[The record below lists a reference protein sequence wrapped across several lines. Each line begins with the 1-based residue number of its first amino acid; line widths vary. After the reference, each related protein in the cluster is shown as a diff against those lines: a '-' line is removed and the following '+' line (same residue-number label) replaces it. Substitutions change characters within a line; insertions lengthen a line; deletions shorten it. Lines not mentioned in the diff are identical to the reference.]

1 MIKKILA
8 VCIALLYSIAY
19 VVVGPMIKTQNIVFN
34 SSVVFPLFL
43 NFVLCSLFLFV
54 IFSIIPE
61 RRFDI
66 GRKWLSK
73 YIDKLGDKKL
83 LLMIWGFIFL
93 SWIPAFLILFP
104 GVLSYDSLTQVGNAL
119 GEITSNHHPIL
130 HTWLIR
136 IFMKLGDSLFSC
148 YEYGIGLMSLVQMAI
163 LSYALARLVIVLKK
177 KNVPII
183 FVALTTLLSALWYTN
198 ACLSVTMVKD
208 TLHAAFLIL
217 FVCHFVEIVLNPA
230 EYVGKKTNLII
241 FPSIVFLM
249 CAFRNNGL
257 HIYLFCLGG
266 LMLLRIKQVKKVKS
280 YIVLIVSMLLPVLA
294 FKIYT
299 GPVFSALGI
308 QQGEVREALCIPI
321 QQMQRV
327 AVNRANELTEE
338 QNFLMD
344 YYITDLSWREWDPG
358 RKYDPFMADPAKSCF
373 ISSHYDEDP
382 IAFWKFYLKT
392 GEQFSK
398 EYVVAFLSNT
408 LGFWYPGYY
417 EYTFVMYD
425 DYPLELFQEVS
436 KVSLERKKLVSI
448 PVLENIYK
456 SLCSSEVWRETPIL
470 RIFFVPGFLP
480 WILVCS
486 LVMSWRKRGYFTRV
500 LPLFLPLIAQYGIM
514 LLSPMS
520 SFRYAWPLWLMLPL
534 VFIGF
539 YSDKDSF
546 LSEGHN
552 A

>member
-1 MIKKILA
+1 MIKKVLA
-8 VCIALLYSIAY
+8 IFIAFVYSITY
-19 VVVGPMIKTQNIVFN
+19 VVVGPMIKTQNFAFD
-34 SSVVFPLFL
+34 SSVFFPFVL
-43 NFVLCSLFLFV
+43 NFTLCSLLNLV

-61 RRFDI
+61 KRFDI
-66 GRKWLSK
+66 GKKCLSK
-73 YIDKLGDKKL
+73 YIDKFGDKKL
-83 LLMIWGFIFL
+83 FLMIWGFIFV

-104 GVLSYDSLTQVGNAL
+104 MVLSYDSMSQVGSAL
-119 GEITSNHHPIL
+119 GEITNNHHPVL

-136 IFMKLGDSLFSC
+136 IFMRLGDSLFSC
-148 YEYGIGLMSLVQMAI
+148 YEYGIGLMSLLQMAI
-163 LSYALARLVIVLKK
+163 LSYALARFVIVLKK
-177 KNVPII
+177 RNVPII
-183 FVALTTLLSALWYTN
+183 FVTLTTLLSALWYTN
-198 ACLSVTMVKD
+198 ACMSVTMVKD

-217 FVCHFVEIVLNPA
+217 FVCHFVEIILNPA
-230 EYVGKKTNLII
+230 EYIGKKTNLII
-241 FPSIVFLM
+241 FPIIVFLM

-257 HIYLFCLGG
+257 HIYLFCVGG
-266 LMLLRIKQVKKVKS
+266 LMLLRIKQIKKVKT
-280 YIVLIVSMLLPVLA
+280 YIVLIVSMLIPILA

-358 RKYDPFMADPAKSCF
+358 RKYDPFFADPAKSCF
-373 ISSHYDEDP
+373 TSSHYNDDP
-382 IAFWKFYLKT
+382 IAFWKFYFKT

-398 EYVVAFLSNT
+398 EYVAAFLSNT

-425 DYPLELFQEVS
+425 NYPVERFQEIIN
-436 KVSLERKKLVSI
+436 VSLERKSLVSI

-456 SLCSSEVWRETPIL
+456 SLCSSKFWRETPVL
-470 RIFFVPGFLP
+470 RLFFVPGFLP
-480 WILVCS
+480 WILACS
-486 LVMSWRKRGYFTRV
+486 LVMSWRKRGFLTRV

-520 SFRYAWPLWLMLPL
+520 SFRYAWPFWLMLPL
-534 VFIGF
+534 VLIGF
-539 YSDKDSF
+539 YSDTESI
-546 LSEGHN
+546 
-552 A
+552 